1 MSQITLYLDD
11 ATQALVDQAA
21 KAHGLSKSRWVADI
35 IRKYAA
41 HEWPQDCLALA
52 GRFADFPLRELNNT
66 APQATDVPR
75 LGF

>member
-21 KAHGLSKSRWVADI
+21 LANGVSKSRWVAEI

-41 HEWPQDCLALA
+41 HEWPKDCLELA
-52 GRFADFPLRELNNT
+52 GRFADFPLREAEDVSGLP
-66 APQATDVPR
+66 ADVPR
-75 LGF
+75 VGF